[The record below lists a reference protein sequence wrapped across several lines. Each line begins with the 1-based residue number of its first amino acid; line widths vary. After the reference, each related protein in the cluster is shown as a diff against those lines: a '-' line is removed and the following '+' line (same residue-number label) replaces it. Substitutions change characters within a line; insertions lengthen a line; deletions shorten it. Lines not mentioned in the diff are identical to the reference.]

1 MILLL
6 KLIFVAA
13 FYVDLT
19 TQELTIQN
27 ITTCPNLHKLV
38 NISLSG
44 NGYHV
49 APLGQRTTFSIHIKP
64 IAARL
69 VGKSL
74 DSVLQARL
82 HGSTILAAEIE
93 PSLTNQGLFHVSY
106 TLRDPGEY
114 RLQLRMLWLSG
125 ANAEFSTGGRDEQTS
140 V

>member
-1 MILLL
+1 MRHCLLL
-6 KLIFVAA
+6 IFLAA
-13 FYVDLT
+13 ARYIRFCAPEMSLS
-19 TQELTIQN
+19 N

-44 NGYHV
+44 NGYRMTT
-49 APLGQRTTFSIHIKP
+49 LGQRTTFSIQVEP
-64 IAARL
+64 VSSRL
-69 VGKSL
+69 IGKSL

-93 PSLTNQGLFHVSY
+93 PSLTNHGVFHVTY

-125 ANAEFSTGGRDEQTS
+125 ANAEFSSGRTIQS
-140 V
+140 L